1 MSTRILDPRAGLP
14 LYHQLADLLRRR
26 IVSGQLPVGAT
37 LPTEVQLVADY
48 GVSRVTARQAVGLL
62 VEEGLVE
69 RGSGRGTR
77 VLPAAHA
84 LAGQHFSGSLS
95 ELIHETRRTRVKD
108 VRIERGV
115 AATPEVRDALELAD
129 TEDPRLVRVSR
140 TRYLD
145 DAVFAYT
152 VDHLPSGIG
161 ALVTKRAL
169 ARDSLMSLLAK
180 SGVDLASARQSIRAD
195 VADVENAPLLD
206 LRPGDPVL
214 AVTRVVYDSGRR
226 PVYHIRTL
234 YRGDRY
240 TYTVELRLN
249 NRDPEA
255 IHGDLA

>member
-1 MSTRILDPRAGLP
+1 MSTQILDPRAGLP

-26 IVSGQLPVGAT
+26 IASGELAVGAT
-37 LPTEVQLVADY
+37 LPTEAQLVAGY

-62 VEEGLVE
+62 VDEGLVV

-77 VLPAAHA
+77 VLPAATA

-95 ELIHETRRTRVKD
+95 DLINETKRTRVRD

-115 AATPEVRDALELAD
+115 LAPPEVRAALGLAD
-129 TEDPRLVRVSR
+129 DERLVRVSR

-145 DAVFAYT
+145 DEVFAYT
-152 VDHLPSGIG
+152 VDHLPTGIG
-161 ALVTKRAL
+161 GLVTKRAL
-169 ARDSLMSLLAK
+169 AQDSLMALLAR
-180 SGVDLASARQSIRAD
+180 SGVDLASARQAIRAD
-195 VADVENAPLLD
+195 VASAENAPLLD
-206 LRPGDPVL
+206 LRPGDPIL
-214 AVTRVVYDSGRR
+214 AVTRVVYDSRR
-226 PVYHIRTL
+226 APVYHIRTY

-249 NRDPEA
+249 NDDPGA

>member
-1 MSTRILDPRAGLP
+1 MPTPILDPRAGLP

-26 IVSGQLPVGAT
+26 IVSGEVPVGSL
-37 LPTEVQLVADY
+37 LPSEAQLVSDY

-62 VEEGLVE
+62 VEEGLVI

-77 VLPAAHA
+77 VLPAADERI
-84 LAGQHFSGSLS
+84 GQHFSGSLS
-95 ELIHETRRTRVKD
+95 DLINETQRTRVKD
-108 VRIERGV
+108 VRIDRRV
-115 AATPEVRDALELAD
+115 AAPHDVREALGLAGGEDAD
-129 TEDPRLVRVSR
+129 LVRVSR

-152 VDHLPSGIG
+152 VDHLPARIG
-161 ALVTKRAL
+161 SLVTKRAL
-169 ARDSLMSLLAK
+169 ARDSLMSLLAA
-180 SGVDLASARQSIRAD
+180 SGVDLASARQWIRAD
-195 VADVENAPLLD
+195 VANTENAPQLD

-214 AVTRVVYDSGRR
+214 AVTRVVYDSKRR

-249 NRDPEA
+249 SGDPGA
-255 IHGDLA
+255 IHGNLA

>member
-1 MSTRILDPRAGLP
+1 MTTQILDPRAGLP

-26 IVSGQLPVGAT
+26 IVSGELPVGAA
-37 LPTEVQLVADY
+37 LPSEAQLVTRY

-62 VEEGLVE
+62 VDEGLVV

-77 VLPAAHA
+77 VLPAATA

-95 ELIHETRRTRVKD
+95 ELINETKRTKVRD

-115 AATPEVRDALELAD
+115 QAPPDVRTALNLVDGDHA
-129 TEDPRLVRVSR
+129 PLVRVSR

-145 DAVFAYT
+145 DEVFAYT
-152 VDHLPSGIG
+152 VDHLPSSLGH
-161 ALVTKRAL
+161 LVTKRAL
-169 ARDSLMSLLAK
+169 AQHSLMALLAK
-180 SGVDLASARQSIRAD
+180 SGVDLASARQAIRAD
-195 VADVENAPLLD
+195 VANAENAPLLD
-206 LRPGDPVL
+206 LRPGDPIL
-214 AVTRVVYDSGRR
+214 AVNRVVYDSHRE
-226 PVYHIRTL
+226 PAYHVQTY

-249 NRDPEA
+249 STDPEA

>member
-26 IVSGQLPVGAT
+26 IVSGELPAGAT
-37 LPTEVQLVADY
+37 LPTEASLVQTY

-62 VEEGLVE
+62 VDEGLVV

-77 VLPAAHA
+77 VLPAATE
-84 LAGQHFSGSLS
+84 LVGQHFSGSLS
-95 ELIHETRRTRVKD
+95 ELINETRRTRVKD
-108 VRIERGV
+108 VRIDRGV
-115 AATPEVRDALELAD
+115 VAPPEVRESLALDGDA
-129 TEDPRLVRVSR
+129 RLVRVSR

-145 DAVFAYT
+145 DAVLAYT
-152 VDHLPSGIG
+152 VDHLPEAIG
-161 ALVTKRAL
+161 RLVTKRAL
-169 ARDSLMSLLAK
+169 AKESLMALLAR

-195 VADVENAPLLD
+195 VADAETAPLLD

-214 AVTRVVYDSGRR
+214 AVTRVVYDSRR
-226 PVYHIRTL
+226 EPVYHIRTS

-249 NRDPEA
+249 NGDPGA